1 MHQYDIAYKM
11 KELCPKAII
20 WVTVHFVNWVL
31 ALKGNVDKLHSLLR
45 EHILK
50 ESLILKDYIDSGNM
64 LRLADKVIFLSVQT
78 QKLYVMSISWTCVK
92 VL

>member
-1 MHQYDIAYKM
+1 M

-31 ALKGNVDKLHSLLR
+31 ALKGNVDKLHTLLR
-45 EHILK
+45 GHILK

-78 QKLYVMSISWTCVK
+78 QKILCDEYKLDMCKSVVIANGIAD
-92 VL
+92 